1 MKKTWKLINDN
12 LERWVMMVLFVAL
25 FAIVMLGV
33 ISRVLRN
40 PFTCGCALFG

>member
-33 ISRVLRN
+33 IVVWN
-40 PFTCGCALFG
+40 EV